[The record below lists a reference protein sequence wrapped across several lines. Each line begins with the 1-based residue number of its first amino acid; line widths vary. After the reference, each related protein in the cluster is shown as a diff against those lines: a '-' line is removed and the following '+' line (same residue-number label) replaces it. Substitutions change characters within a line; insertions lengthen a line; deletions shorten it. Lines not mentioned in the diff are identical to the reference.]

1 MGRAI
6 LSVSFGPQ
14 AFQKVVLDHE
24 SLVVIGSAESA
35 EFRLPPDRRLGDLAA
50 LLCWTGE
57 SGTVHQRVGTGS
69 LLVNGQ
75 AVCDATISHGD
86 WLRVG
91 NTTFLLRRELH
102 TPPPYD
108 ASPSPGSRPLHALA
122 TLKESP
128 GQLYAVLDAARSP
141 RILELLRESP
151 EQTQSLL
158 DGPRGDALA
167 EVAPYLVQLT
177 RGRLLDALIT
187 EGWGRNWGIYLSC
200 PLPFKQVRR
209 HLRRFLRV
217 KEEDSPDYLFFRYY
231 DPRVLR
237 TFLPTCTPQEASSFF
252 GPIQR
257 FWIEGPTWELLDL
270 GHAYFHQRPGLSSM

>member
-35 EFRLPPDRRLGDLAA
+35 DFRLPPERQLGDLTVT
-50 LLCWTGE
+50 LRWTGE
-57 SGTVHQRVGTGS
+57 SGSVHRQVGTGS
-69 LLVNGQ
+69 LQVNGQ
-75 AVCDATISHGD
+75 EVCDATLSHGD
-86 WLRVG
+86 WLRLG
-91 NTTFLLRRELH
+91 TTTFLLRRELH

-128 GQLYAVLDAARSP
+128 DQLYAVLDAARSR
-141 RILELLRESP
+141 RILELLRESSD
-151 EQTQSLL
+151 QTQSLL
-158 DGPRGDALA
+158 DGTRGDALA

-187 EGWGRNWGIYLSC
+187 EGWGRSWGIYLSC

-217 KEEDSPDYLFFRYY
+217 KEAGSPDYLFFRYY

-237 TFLPTCTPQEASSFF
+237 TFLPTCTPQEATNFY
-252 GPIQR
+252 GPIQQ
-257 FWIEGPTWELLDL
+257 FWLEDHTSNLHTIG
-270 GHAYFHQRPGLSSM
+270 